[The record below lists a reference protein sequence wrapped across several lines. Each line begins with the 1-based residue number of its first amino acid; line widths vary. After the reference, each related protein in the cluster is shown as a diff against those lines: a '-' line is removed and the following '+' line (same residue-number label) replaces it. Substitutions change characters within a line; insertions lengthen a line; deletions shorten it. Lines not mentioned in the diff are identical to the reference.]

1 MSNGKVLTL
10 PTVQI
15 SAHISTTTK
24 RELERYA
31 DAHGLKKGFVI
42 EEALLHHFQALREL
56 PEDVVVPVRL
66 SVTLDSFRRVADGVE
81 RPRRPTTAMR
91 RLMRGTSRG

>member
-1 MSNGKVLTL
+1 VS
-10 PTVQI
+10 TVQI

-24 RELERYA
+24 EELERYA

-42 EEALLHHFQALREL
+42 EDALLHHFQALREL

-66 SVTLDSFRRVADGVE
+66 AVTPDSFARVALRLK
-81 RPRRPTTAMR
+81 RPRKPSAAMS
-91 RLMRGTSRG
+91 RLMKGSARG

>member
-1 MSNGKVLTL
+1 L

-15 SAHISTTTK
+15 SAHISPTTK
-24 RELERYA
+24 QALERYA

-42 EEALLHHFQALREL
+42 EDALLHHLQALREL

-66 SVTLDSFRRVADGVE
+66 VVTPESFAEVVDRVQ
-81 RPRRPTTAMR
+81 RPRKPTAAMR
-91 RLMRGTSRG
+91 RLMKGTGQG

>member
-1 MSNGKVLTL
+1 MS
-10 PTVQI
+10 TVQI
-15 SAHISTTTK
+15 SAHVSPTTK

-42 EEALLHHFQALREL
+42 EDALLHHFQALREL

-66 SVTLDSFRRVADGVE
+66 VVTPESFAQVVERVK
-81 RPRRPTTAMR
+81 RPRRPTAAMR
-91 RLMRGTSRG
+91 RLMRGTGQG

>member
-1 MSNGKVLTL
+1 L

-15 SAHISTTTK
+15 SAHISPTTK
-24 RELERYA
+24 QELERYA

-42 EEALLHHFQALREL
+42 EDALLHHLQALREL

-66 SVTLDSFRRVADGVE
+66 VVTPESFAEVVDRVQ
-81 RPRRPTTAMR
+81 RPRKPTAAMR
-91 RLMRGTSRG
+91 RLMKGTGQG